1 MPLQSC
7 STTNTE
13 VKIFKEIKDSCD
25 NRLKALGIN
34 AECYLMQG
42 GLGVKIL
49 GDTNQNLNTLHSL
62 PIVECDL
69 SCLDFFDYKLLNSE
83 KISSLILPKKFQD
96 SFSSISDFNLLQLKV
111 EQAKSLDFD
120 NLSVHNLEILEL
132 PGSQIKNLGFCR
144 DMPLKKLNVSNTQIS
159 DLTGLNNKE
168 ISEINLF
175 KTQVKDLSG
184 LNYEELEVVIL
195 SGTTIESLAPLT
207 VSKKLK
213 KLEIRGTQITDL
225 SPLSELEIEELYLP
239 GSKVSSIDC
248 LAYLPI
254 KKLNLIGLKI
264 EDLTCLTTLPLQYL
278 SVSPDILNK
287 DDFHLLKNAQIPFLR
302 GPGDPEDQTA
312 EDFFEKYESEPSS

>member
-25 NRLKALGIN
+25 NRFKALGIN
-34 AECYLMQG
+34 AECYLMPG

-69 SCLDFFDYKLLNSE
+69 SCLDFFDYKLLNRE

-96 SFSSISDFNLLQLKV
+96 SFSSISDLNLLQLKV

-159 DLTGLNNKE
+159 DLSDLNNKE

-175 KTQVKDLSG
+175 KTQVKDLSS

-207 VSKKLK
+207 ASKKLK

-254 KKLNLIGLKI
+254 KKLNIVGLKFN
-264 EDLTCLTTLPLQYL
+264 CLECLSSLPLESL
-278 SVSPDILNK
+278 SISPDLLV
-287 DDFHLLKNAQIPFLR
+287 DRDFDLLKNIKVPFLR
-302 GPGDPEDQTA
+302 GPADPEYQTA
-312 EDFFEKYESEPSS
+312 EDFFQKYQSKSSC